1 MKGVEGEFESF
12 AFLGSQV
19 DLFFQLQTWLLIKK
33 KTGCLHKT
41 IMKKNRISVAL
52 NAGLSL
58 ELPVSTFD
66 VERFENPNSFTTRVT
81 VSEYE
86 MKKKT
91 FSLKRDKK
99 SQLTRHLTDP
109 KNNVS

>member
-1 MKGVEGEFESF
+1 MKGVEGEFESL
-12 AFLGSQV
+12 AFIGSRV
-19 DLFFQLQTWLLIKK
+19 DLVFQLQTWLLIKK
-33 KTGCLHKT
+33 NKTGCLHKT

-58 ELPVSTFD
+58 ELLVSTFD

-86 MKKKT
+86 TKKNI
-91 FSLKRDKK
+91 FSLKREIKSIDSPFNRPKK
-99 SQLTRHLTDP
+99 
-109 KNNVS
+109 